1 MRINEL
7 TAITLTV
14 NLLEADRTAAVP
26 STLHWRLECLETD
39 TTLQDW
45 TEATITTTTDDDG
58 NIAES
63 EASIDVAATLHAM
76 QTASKKVE
84 KKALCIAADKGLT
97 TEYNDELVY
106 EVERLN
112 ARS

>member
-7 TAITLTV
+7 SAFTLTV

-26 STLHWRLECLETD
+26 STLHWRLECLETEN
-39 TTLQDW
+39 TLQDW
-45 TEATITTTTDDDG
+45 TSATITTTTDDDG

-63 EASIDVAATLHAM
+63 EATIEVASTLNAM
-76 QTASKKVE
+76 QTTGKKVE
-84 KKALCIAADKGLT
+84 KKALVMAADKDLS
-97 TEYNDELVY
+97 TEYNDEFVY